1 MNILSTLFAI
11 NVYFFYL
18 QLVKVML
25 LFKYGGDILN
35 ERIRELRKALGY
47 TLERFGS
54 RLGVTKTAISNI
66 ERGER
71 NVTDQMFVSI
81 CREFDVNEEW
91 LRTGEGPMFREMS
104 QREKAAY
111 IVGKVLKNEDEFRQ
125 KIFIAL
131 GEMTDEE
138 WDLVKKF
145 VDKLK

>member
-1 MNILSTLFAI
+1 MN
-11 NVYFFYL
+11 
-18 QLVKVML
+18 K
-25 LFKYGGDILN
+25 
-35 ERIRELRKALGY
+35 
-47 TLERFGS
+47 FGK
-54 RLGVTKTAISNI
+54 RLGVGASAISKL
-66 ERGER
+66 ESGER
-71 NVTDQMFVSI
+71 NLTDQMFVSI

-91 LRTGEGPMFREMS
+91 LRTGEGSMFREKS

-125 KIFIAL
+125 KVFIAL

>member
-1 MNILSTLFAI
+1 MEVMIL
-11 NVYFFYL
+11 
-18 QLVKVML
+18 
-25 LFKYGGDILN
+25 D
-35 ERIRELRKALGY
+35 ERIRALRKELGL
-47 TLERFGS
+47 TMEKFGEP
-54 RLGVTKTAISNI
+54 LGVTKTTISNI
-66 ERGER
+66 ENGNRKPSLQIR
-71 NVTDQMFVSI
+71 KSI

-91 LRTGEGPMFREMS
+91 LEHGEGPMFREMS

-125 KIFIAL
+125 KVFIAL